1 MVNQT
6 GYEKVRF
13 VEVASLSI
21 IEGHGPKRVNWLL
34 EKIKKEGIWSE
45 PIKVEKSK
53 MLVMD
58 GHHRFEV
65 AKKLGLRI
73 IPAELF
79 SYENVEVYSLR
90 KNINVTSSI
99 ILKNAELG
107 IVFPYK
113 TAKHKFPN
121 KISCF
126 KGVSIEDLK

>member
-79 SYENVEVYSLR
+79 SYENVEVYS
-90 KNINVTSSI
+90 
-99 ILKNAELG
+99 
-107 IVFPYK
+107 
-113 TAKHKFPN
+113 
-121 KISCF
+121 
-126 KGVSIEDLK
+126 